1 MKSKPFENA
10 PWSTIKVRL
19 LYKDIAF
26 ARIRNQDIG
35 RKGHTPQ
42 AIPQAI
48 FEFDIY
54 SFRNH
59 CRHLSAGQP
68 PLLYLQ
74 NPDLSNVESQMQAH
88 SDNRI

>member
-1 MKSKPFENA
+1 M
-10 PWSTIKVRL
+10 KVRL

-35 RKGHTPQ
+35 HKDHIPQ
-42 AIPQAI
+42 AIRQAI
-48 FEFDIY
+48 FEFDIC

-59 CRHLSAGQP
+59 CQHQSAGQP

-88 SDNRI
+88 RDNRI